1 MCVLSANGGKL
12 RLRQAL
18 YGGTLHLSSNASGCI
33 VMAMTNDRSNL
44 RADAQR
50 NYERLLKAAE
60 SILVSQGAFTS
71 LEAVAKRAGVGIG
84 TLYRHFPTRKTLLE
98 AVYADKISELLRLAT
113 PTTTSNPEVALIS
126 WLKTMANYTVQ
137 NHGFDT
143 FIKLALEDD
152 NSPIVA
158 TGNTLLTRAQKAG
171 RMSSDVTILD
181 LLRLVTAIAA
191 SDTPKSDIRRVD
203 NLVTSVVRGFSK
215 PAAENSKPS

>member
-1 MCVLSANGGKL
+1 
-12 RLRQAL
+12 
-18 YGGTLHLSSNASGCI
+18 
-33 VMAMTNDRSNL
+33 MAMTNDRSNL